1 MIGRMQSI
9 LGGSIQMEYSE
20 KYFATKA
27 NKKAMIMWM
36 TMNIVLS
43 VAYALEIVKGL
54 KTVQYYISMELTCW
68 VPFIIGLI
76 ILKVKGWD
84 SKDYKYLVGFGYGT
98 FYLFIML
105 TSPAILAFT
114 YILPITSIL
123 VIYKRRTFVVRYGV
137 YSMVITAITI
147 IRNYMSGMNTPSDI
161 SNYEIQIA
169 VILFCNIGSIVAINH
184 MVESDGALLDSVKN
198 NLAKVVMTVE
208 QVKVA
213 SNHVVDGV
221 AVVRELAE
229 ENKDGAALVTES
241 MEDLVTKSNTLSQKI
256 DSSMEMSEDI
266 DKQVAD
272 VTELVDHIVSL
283 SEKSTSQATASS
295 KELSNAVEATNRM
308 AHLSAEVEG
317 ILNDFRN
324 QFAKVK
330 SETSTID
337 NISSQTNLLALNAS
351 IEAARAGE
359 QGKGFAVVADEIR
372 NLSMG
377 TQTSSNSIMEAL
389 KQLETTSDKMTESI
403 TQILGLISD
412 ALETMKNVN
421 ESVGAIAEDS
431 KQLGDEIQVV
441 DAAVKQVEHSNK
453 SMVENMKQVQDIMIA
468 MTESVVDSETTTATM
483 MSKYD
488 ETALNITNIETVV
501 GQLVEE
507 LGVGG
512 FMSTEDITP
521 GMSLEIYE
529 AGSKIK
535 HEAEIVKV
543 KENALY
549 LEPTPANSSYFGDT
563 HKKKYEINV
572 IVNNAMY
579 IWKDVTVTKSEKGDK
594 LYKLQIEGNPK
605 VINRRKHPRLSIK
618 NNCEVLLR
626 SKDQTFKGR
635 MVNISAGGYAFAIQD
650 AAFAKVVGERVQ
662 LTISNFDVVKGKALS
677 GVVIRSTN
685 DHGTYIVGCRMLQD
699 NKDIQTYVEKQMK

>member
-1 MIGRMQSI
+1 
-9 LGGSIQMEYSE
+9 MEYNE
-20 KYFATKA
+20 KHFATQA
-27 NKKAMIMWM
+27 NKKAMIMWL
-36 TMNIVLS
+36 TLNLVLS
-43 VAYALEIVKGL
+43 VAYAIEILKGL
-54 KTVQYYISMELTCW
+54 KTVQYYVLMELTCW
-68 VPFIIGLI
+68 VPFIIGLVV
-76 ILKVKGWD
+76 LKVKGRD
-84 SKDYKYLVGFGYGT
+84 SRLYKYIVGFGFGL
-98 FYLFIML
+98 FYAYIML
-105 TSPAILAFT
+105 TSPGTLAFT
-114 YILPITSIL
+114 YILPITCIL
-123 VIYKRRTFVVRYGV
+123 VIYKRRTFVLRFGIF
-137 YSMVITAITI
+137 SVIVIAFTI
-147 IRNYMSGMNTPSDI
+147 IRNYMNGMNTPNDI
-161 SNYEIQIA
+161 SNFEIQIA
-169 VILFCNIGSIVAINH
+169 IILFCNLGTIVSINH
-184 MVESDGALLDSVKN
+184 MVESDGALLDSIKS
-198 NLAKVVMTVE
+198 NLAKVVTTVE

-213 SNHVVDGV
+213 SNQVVDGV

-241 MEDLVTKSNTLSQKI
+241 MEELVTKSNTLSQKI

-272 VTELVDHIVSL
+272 VTDLVEHIVSL
-283 SEKSTSQATASS
+283 SEKSTTQAMASS
-295 KELSNAVEATNRM
+295 KELSNAVEATNAM

-389 KQLETTSDKMTESI
+389 KQLEATSDKMTESV

-412 ALETMKNVN
+412 ALETMKSVN
-421 ESVGAIAEDS
+421 ASVGAIAKDS

-453 SMVENMKQVQDIMIA
+453 SMVENMKHVQDIMIA
-468 MTESVVDSETTTATM
+468 MTESVVESETTTATM

-507 LGVGG
+507 LGAGG
-512 FMSTEDITP
+512 FMSTEDIIA
-521 GMSLEIYE
+521 GMHLEIFE
-529 AGSKIK
+529 AGSKVK
-535 HEAEIVKV
+535 HEAEIADVG
-543 KENALY
+543 ENAVY
-549 LEPTPANSSYFGDT
+549 LEMTPSNNSYFGDT

-594 LYKLQIEGNPK
+594 LYKLQFEGNPK
-605 VINRRKHPRLSIK
+605 VINRRKHPRLPMK
-618 NNCEVLLR
+618 NNCEVVLR
-626 SKDQTFKGR
+626 AKNQTFKGR
-635 MVNISAGGYAFAIQD
+635 MVNISAGGYAFACQD
-650 AAFAKVVGERVQ
+650 VAFANAVGERVQ

-699 NKDIQTYVEKQMK
+699 NKEIQTYVESQMK

>member
-1 MIGRMQSI
+1 
-9 LGGSIQMEYSE
+9 MEYNE
-20 KYFATKA
+20 KHFAVQA
-27 NKKAMIMWM
+27 NKKAMIMWLV
-36 TMNIVLS
+36 MNIVLS
-43 VAYALEIVKGL
+43 AAYAIEIMKGL
-54 KTVQYYISMELTCW
+54 KTVQYYLEMQVTCW
-68 VPFIIGLI
+68 LPFIVGVVL
-76 ILKVKGWD
+76 LKVKGWD
-84 SKDYKYLVGFGYGT
+84 SKWYKYTVGFGYGI

-105 TSPAILAFT
+105 TSPATLAFT
-114 YILPITSIL
+114 YILPITCIL

-137 YSMVITAITI
+137 FSMIITVITIV
-147 IRNYMSGMNTPSDI
+147 RNYMSGMNTPSDI
-161 SNYEIQIA
+161 SNFEIQVA
-169 VILFCNIGSIVAINH
+169 VILFCNIGTIVAINH
-184 MVESDGALLDSVKN
+184 MVESDGALFSAMEN
-198 NLAKVVMTVE
+198 NLAKVVTTVE

-241 MEDLVTKSNTLSQKI
+241 MEDLVSKSNTLSQKI

-283 SEKSTSQATASS
+283 SEKSTTQATASS
-295 KELSNAVEATNRM
+295 KELSNAVEATNAM

-351 IEAARAGE
+351 IEAARAGD

-389 KQLETTSDKMTESI
+389 KQLEATSDKMTESV

-412 ALETMKNVN
+412 ALETMKSVN
-421 ESVGAIAEDS
+421 ASVGAIAEDS

-441 DAAVKQVEHSNK
+441 DSAVKQVEHSNK
-453 SMVENMKQVQDIMIA
+453 SMVENMKHVQDIMIA
-468 MTESVVDSETTTATM
+468 MTESVIDSETTTATM

-488 ETALNITNIETVV
+488 ETAVNITNIETVV

-512 FMSTEDITP
+512 FMSTEDITA
-521 GMSLEIYE
+521 GMSLEILE

-535 HEAEIVKV
+535 HEAEIAAV

-549 LEPTPANSSYFGDT
+549 LEQTPSNNSYFSDT

-579 IWKDVTVTKSEKGDK
+579 IWKDVTVTKSEKGEK
-594 LYKLQIEGNPK
+594 FYKLQFEGNPK

-618 NNCEVLLR
+618 NHCEVLLR
-626 SKDQTFKGR
+626 SKNQTFKGQ

-662 LTISNFDVVKGKALS
+662 LTISNLDVVKGKSLA
-677 GVVIRSTN
+677 GIVIRSTN

-699 NKDIQTYVEKQMK
+699 NKEIQAYVESQMK

>member
-1 MIGRMQSI
+1 
-9 LGGSIQMEYSE
+9 MEHSE
-20 KYFATKA
+20 KHFAVRA
-27 NKKAMIMWM
+27 NKKAMIMWLV
-36 TMNIVLS
+36 MNIVLS
-43 VAYALEIVKGL
+43 VAYAIEILKGL
-54 KTVQYYISMELTCW
+54 KTVQYYVLMELSCW
-68 VPFIIGLI
+68 GPFMIGLVL
-76 ILKVKGWD
+76 LKLKGWD
-84 SKDYKYLVGFGYGT
+84 SRLYKYVVGFGFGL
-98 FYLFIML
+98 FYAYIML
-105 TSPAILAFT
+105 TSPGTLAFT
-114 YILPITSIL
+114 YILPITCIL
-123 VIYKRRTFVVRYGV
+123 VIYKRRTFVLRFGIFSVV
-137 YSMVITAITI
+137 VVAITI
-147 IRNYMSGMNTPSDI
+147 VRNYMNGMNTPNDI
-161 SNYEIQIA
+161 SNFEIQIA
-169 VILFCNIGSIVAINH
+169 IILFCNLGTIIAINH
-184 MVESDGALLDSVKN
+184 MVESDGALLDSIKS
-198 NLAKVVMTVE
+198 NLAKVVTTVE

-213 SNHVVDGV
+213 SNQVVDGV

-241 MEDLVTKSNTLSQKI
+241 MEDLVTKSNTLSLKI

-272 VTELVDHIVSL
+272 VTELVEHIVSL
-283 SEKSTSQATASS
+283 SEKSTLQATASS
-295 KELSNAVEATNRM
+295 KELSSAVEATNAM

-359 QGKGFAVVADEIR
+359 QGKDFAVVADEIR

-389 KQLETTSDKMTESI
+389 KQLEATSDKMTESV

-421 ESVGAIAEDS
+421 ASVGAIAEDS

-453 SMVENMKQVQDIMIA
+453 SMVENMKHVQDIMIS
-468 MTESVVDSETTTATM
+468 MTESVIDSETTTATM

-507 LGVGG
+507 LGAGG
-512 FMSTEDITP
+512 FMSTEDITA

-529 AGSKIK
+529 AGSKVK
-535 HEAEIVKV
+535 HEAEIAGVE
-543 KENALY
+543 ENALY
-549 LEPTPANSSYFGDT
+549 LEATPSNNSYFGDT

-594 LYKLQIEGNPK
+594 HYKFFRLQ
-605 VINRRKHPRLSIK
+605 SIA
-618 NNCEVLLR
+618 V
-626 SKDQTFKGR
+626 
-635 MVNISAGGYAFAIQD
+635 
-650 AAFAKVVGERVQ
+650 
-662 LTISNFDVVKGKALS
+662 
-677 GVVIRSTN
+677 
-685 DHGTYIVGCRMLQD
+685 
-699 NKDIQTYVEKQMK
+699 